1 MLRIQTWNYSFI
13 FTGSLYFHNKVSHRV
28 PINHKGMI
36 TCLKVIA
43 VCFLCMSYKADPG
56 FGWGPFSVR
65 LGLVRT
71 VHVYDLYKIYRVD
84 WLISFNLTNGRVV
97 YCCEK
102 HLPIYIYFRYW
113 HYAENILDL
122 FFKYYFSK
130 ITRRF
135 SVE

>member
-28 PINHKGMI
+28 PINYKGMI

-84 WLISFNLTNGRVV
+84 
-97 YCCEK
+97 
-102 HLPIYIYFRYW
+102 
-113 HYAENILDL
+113 
-122 FFKYYFSK
+122 
-130 ITRRF
+130 
-135 SVE
+135 